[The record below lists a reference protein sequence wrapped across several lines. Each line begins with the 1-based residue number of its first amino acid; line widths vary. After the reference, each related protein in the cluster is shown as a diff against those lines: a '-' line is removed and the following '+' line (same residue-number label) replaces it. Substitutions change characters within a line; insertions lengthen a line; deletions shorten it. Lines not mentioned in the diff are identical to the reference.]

1 MTRSALGREINM
13 AALISRNETV
23 RAVGNMK
30 VNARGDLIDSD
41 NKIIATANKR
51 VETNYNQTLDDN
63 VGLKPT
69 YASNSSMHDS
79 GLKADSVEPIE
90 ELLPEEKELFED
102 DDEEIKK

>member
-41 NKIIATANKR
+41 NKIIANANKR
-51 VETNYNQTLDDN
+51 VETNYNQTLDNN

-69 YASNSSMHDS
+69 YAPTSMHDS

-90 ELLPEEKELFED
+90 ELLPEEQELFND
-102 DDEEIKK
+102 DDEEEIKK